1 MTAPEGRAADWTEP
15 SRQRAAPP
23 TGLRSE
29 EPKASE
35 RRGKEA
41 GPAARRRRTNTALI
55 RLAVRRDRIMLPAWL
70 YVLTI
75 VVVSTGYSFKRL
87 YQTAA
92 SRESIAAGI
101 GRSASNLAL
110 GGPLYGDSIG
120 ALTVYKIGAGCAVAA
135 GLMSIFLVVRHTRAD
150 EETGR
155 LELVGSTAVGRHA
168 ALASGVIVAA
178 AANCV
183 LALLIF
189 AGLAAVGLPAGGSA
203 ALGLAIGSCGLVF
216 AAVAAAAAQ
225 LSASARGARGIAIAA
240 LVAAYLVMSGG
251 AAARGGGARWLLW
264 ASPVGWVTQVRAYT
278 GDRWPV
284 LALMVAAAAVVAV
297 AAAALASAR
306 DLDAGLVPERPGPP
320 RAARSLRSP
329 LTLAWRVQRTGLAG
343 WVVGGLFYG
352 GVFGSIASGIGSFLG
367 SGTGVK
373 NAITRLGGQAS
384 LTDAYLAAVMMIM
397 GLVAAAYAVS
407 AVLRLRSDESAQ
419 RAEPLLATGASRTG
433 WAAAQLILALGGAAV
448 VLAAVGL
455 GSGLSYG
462 ARTGDVG
469 AQLPHLLGAA
479 LAQLPAVL
487 AVSAVAVALFGLL
500 PRSCVAAGWTAL
512 ALAAVLALFGPTLR
526 LAQPIQD
533 ISPFTH
539 SPKLPGGTVSAEPL
553 VWLVLAAVALAAAGV
568 IGLRRRDIG

>member
-1 MTAPEGRAADWTEP
+1 MI
-15 SRQRAAPP
+15 P
-23 TGLRSE
+23 TG
-29 EPKASE
+29 
-35 RRGKEA
+35 A
-41 GPAARRRRTNTALI
+41 GALT
-55 RLAVRRDRIMLPAWL
+55 RLAFRRDRIMLPAWL
-70 YVLTI
+70 YILTI
-75 VVVSTGYSFKRL
+75 VVVGTGYSFKGL
-87 YQTAA
+87 YKTAA

-120 ALTVYKIGAGCAVAA
+120 ALTVYKIGAGSVVAA
-135 GLMSIFLVVRHTRAD
+135 GLMSIFLVIRHTRAD

-155 LELVGSTAVGRHA
+155 LELVGSTAVGRYA

-178 AANCV
+178 LANCV

-189 AGLAAVGLPAGGSA
+189 AGLTAVGLPAGGSA
-203 ALGLAIGSCGLVF
+203 ALGLAVGCSGLVF

-225 LSASARGARGIAIAA
+225 VSASARGARGIAIVL

-264 ASPVGWVTQVRAYT
+264 ASPVGWLTQVRAYT

-284 LALMVAAAAVVAV
+284 LALMLAAAVVV
-297 AAAALASAR
+297 GLVAAALAATR
-306 DLDAGLVPERPGPP
+306 DLDAGLVPERPGRPA
-320 RAARSLRSP
+320 AARSLRSP
-329 LTLAWRVQRTGLAG
+329 LALAWRLQRAGLAG
-343 WVVGGLFYG
+343 WVAGALFYG
-352 GVFGSIASGIGSFLG
+352 AVFGSIASGIGSLLG

-384 LTDAYLAAVMMIM
+384 LTDAYLAAVMTIT
-397 GLVAAAYAVS
+397 GLVAAGYAVS
-407 AVLRLRSDESAQ
+407 AVLRLRSDETAQ
-419 RAEPLLATGASRTG
+419 RAEPLLATGAGRLG
-433 WAAAQLILALGGAAV
+433 WVAAQLILAVGGAAA

-469 AQLPHLLGAA
+469 GQLPRLLGAA
-479 LAQLPAVL
+479 LAQLPATL
-487 AVSAVAVALFGLL
+487 AVAAVAVALFGLL
-500 PRSCVAAGWTAL
+500 PRSCVAVGWTAL
-512 ALAAVLALFGPTLR
+512 ALAALLALFGPTLR

-539 SPKLPGGTVSAEPL
+539 SPKLPGGVVSPGPL
-553 VWLVLAAVALAAAGV
+553 IWLTLAAVALAAAGM